1 MNTSAKTGGGLVAAR
16 AVCCAATILPAVLA
30 GTGLAAL
37 GGVAWAWGGGLSAL
51 AAVAGGGW
59 LYFASRRTSPAL
71 ADANAKGFIAEARA
85 QGCGCGSRVATEGA
99 PIACTLGAGDF
110 KDRAAEIRDL
120 AGRALRNA
128 KRTPL
133 MLTLTYAPE
142 AADEVRALMAKEQE
156 CCPFLIFGLKQSPDA
171 VELAIIAPPSAQEAA
186 DVLFDHFAP
195 DLAASKQKETA

>member
-1 MNTSAKTGGGLVAAR
+1 MNTSVKIGGGLVAAC

-71 ADANAKGFIAEARA
+71 ADADAKSFTAEARA

-133 MLTLTYAPE
+133 TLTLTYAPE

-186 DVLFDHFAP
+186 DVLFDHFVP
-195 DLAASKQKETA
+195 DLAASKQKEIA